1 VSALDTFSPI
11 SLTELTAQAELLR
24 RYDTKYLLHV
34 NQLPEL
40 YVALS
45 SIMSVLEHEGSR
57 CVPYTTTYF
66 DTADLRSYHDH
77 LKGRRKR
84 FKVRTRHY
92 QSPQDGFLEIKIK
105 KPRGQTQ
112 KVRWICDVTQ
122 TGDVLSH
129 TEMSLI
135 NEALRAAFYDEV
147 TDVYGHVL
155 QTTFDRTTLFDA
167 QSLERITIDTNLRA
181 VLCGSAAD
189 GVKATPTPPSQ
200 SVDLGQH
207 HAESVDLGQ
216 HHAQSVD
223 LGQHHAQSVDLGQHH
238 AQSVDLGQH
247 CAVIEIKSPVKLG
260 HAHRV
265 FSQMGIRPATIS
277 KCCASLSALRPD
289 LVGSPWKA
297 ALRQLQGSNEK

>member
-45 SIMSVLEHEGSR
+45 SMMSVLEHEGSR

-129 TEMSLI
+129 AEMSLI

-189 GVKATPTPPSQ
+189 GVKATPTPPS
-200 SVDLGQH
+200 
-207 HAESVDLGQ
+207 
-216 HHAQSVD
+216 QSVD